1 MRRRLRVVP
10 MPVARQQTSGLV
22 SPRSL
27 QWRGARPQNR
37 LITAP
42 MPALR
47 HRMTKATTPASRA
60 SKTKLKNGLSSL
72 RLSPRHKKSWRLLRH
87 AQHQCRKQRLRH
99 VLRRRLRHSLRRR
112 PRHQLLVPQ
121 PFRRRH
127 RHRCHLPPGTRPRH
141 RERLRRSSPLL
152 QVRRRS
158 VLRHLRRRH
167 SSDQKGARPM
177 SPLQA
182 PALAAAPVPA

>member
-10 MPVARQQTSGLV
+10 MPVARQQTSGLA

-72 RLSPRHKKSWRLLRH
+72 RLSPRHEKSWRLLRH
-87 AQHQCRKQRLRH
+87 AQHQCRKQRLR
-99 VLRRRLRHSLRRR
+99 LRHVLRRR
-112 PRHQLLVPQ
+112 PRHNL
-121 PFRRRH
+121 RRRH
-127 RHRCHLPPGTRPRH
+127 QHLPPLRH
-141 RERLRRSSPLL
+141 RGHLRRSSPLL
-152 QVRRRS
+152 QFRRRNA
-158 VLRHLRRRH
+158 LRHRRRRCSSGRREQDRCLRRRH
-167 SSDQKGARPM
+167 RHRHQHRHQQIGRAH
-177 SPLQA
+177 
-182 PALAAAPVPA
+182 V